1 MNINNPSYQQLSD
14 SLESLKR
21 QLEVAKIEEKQF
33 WHYSEGPTYT
43 KHVEELESLI
53 ENKELELLLL
63 N

>member
-1 MNINNPSYQQLSD
+1 MNINNQSYQQLST

-21 QLEVAKIEEKQF
+21 QLEVAKIEEKEF
-33 WHYSEGPTYT
+33 WHYSEGHTYT
-43 KHVEELESLI
+43 EHVEELESLI